1 MACLIFVIMHRNR
14 AKYFIEVIIHAL
26 FWLGVYYALRAVT
39 VSSYNIVINHGT
51 GGAERIDALV
61 RFRYS
66 EVVLVS
72 LMLLFYSNVFWLFK
86 KIIAYRSAWWRVAV
100 ATGWM
105 VLLFTLNYAVIN
117 LWISPPGPKMSSAP
131 TGRLPPSNP
140 LHLLPVDHSW
150 QLQSVIAVV
159 FLCVL
164 AFAVAYFFIREWV
177 RNEMRRSQVEAHQL
191 STEIKFLRSQVNP
204 HFLFNT
210 LNNLFSMAQ
219 RNEDEDLANGISKL
233 SGIMRY
239 MLHESNTDL
248 VSLQKEIDYLN
259 DCIALHKLRYADSE
273 ASVCF
278 NHPPPAAVSGVS
290 IAPML
295 LVPFLENAFKHGVSI
310 GHRSDIG
317 VSITIDANRLI
328 FACENTDY
336 SGVKKPKAENTGIGL
351 QNVKRRL
358 ELLYPGKHA
367 LRAGPENGKYCVN
380 LQIEL
385 A

>member
-1 MACLIFVIMHRNR
+1 MHRNR

-26 FWLGVYYALRAVT
+26 FWLGVYYALQAVMVT
-39 VSSYNIVINHGT
+39 SYNIQINHTT
-51 GGAERIDALV
+51 GGQA
-61 RFRYS
+61 RFDGQIRFGYS
-66 EVVLVS
+66 GIVLVS

-86 KIIAYRSAWWRVAV
+86 KIIAYKSAWQRVSV
-100 ATGWM
+100 VTGWM
-105 VLLFTLNYAVIN
+105 TLLFAANYEVIRLLIRPIGPVVFSATTGGRAPIFPVPKLPAE
-117 LWISPPGPKMSSAP
+117 LW
-131 TGRLPPSNP
+131 
-140 LHLLPVDHSW
+140 W
-150 QLQSVIAVV
+150 QLQPVIAVV
-159 FLCVL
+159 FLSVL

-328 FACENTDY
+328 FACENTDN
-336 SGVKKPKAENTGIGL
+336 SGVKKPEAENTGIGL

>member
-1 MACLIFVIMHRNR
+1 MHRNR
-14 AKYFIEVIIHAL
+14 AKYFIEAIIHAL

-51 GGAERIDALV
+51 GGPERIDALV

-66 EVVLVS
+66 EVVLLS
-72 LMLLFYSNVFWLFK
+72 LMLVFYSNVFWLFK

-100 ATGWM
+100 VTGWM
-105 VLLFTLNYAVIN
+105 VLLFTLNYVVIN
-117 LWISPPGPKMSSAP
+117 LQISPPGPRMSSAP
-131 TGRLPPSNP
+131 TGRQPPSNP
-140 LHLLPVDHSW
+140 MHLLPADHWW

-177 RNEMRRSQVEAHQL
+177 RNDLRRSLVEAHQL

-219 RNEDEDLANGISKL
+219 RNDDEDLANGISKL
-233 SGIMRY
+233 SGMMRY
-239 MLHESNTDL
+239 MLYESNTDF
-248 VSLQKEIDYLN
+248 VCLQKEIDYLN

-278 NHPPPAAVSGVS
+278 DHPPPPAVSGVS

-295 LVPFLENAFKHGVSI
+295 LVPFLENAFKHGVAI
-310 GHRSDIG
+310 GHPSDIS
-317 VSITIDANRLI
+317 VSITVDANRLV
-328 FACENTDY
+328 FACGNTDY
-336 SGVKKPKAENTGIGL
+336 SGIKRLEAENTGIGL
-351 QNVKRRL
+351 QNVRRRL
-358 ELLYPGKHA
+358 ALLYPGKHVLLA
-367 LRAGPENGKYCVN
+367 RPEDGKYCVN
-380 LQIEL
+380 LQIQL